1 MCYENIVNITFLKNN
16 FSLVQIKTSN
26 NLHLGFIKN
35 EKQEA
40 YKTFHT
46 CTTTALARHVYK
58 DETVHDTSH
67 THTRQAFTIYE
78 SVIAAT

>member
-1 MCYENIVNITFLKNN
+1 MKVCYENIVNITFFKNN

-35 EKQEA
+35 EKEEA
-40 YKTFHT
+40 YETFHT

-67 THTRQAFTIYE
+67 THTPSLYNL
-78 SVIAAT
+78 